1 MRNHALGISACLSLL
16 LPWNATAQLD
26 PTFSYQGRLDQNGA
40 PLTGSVD
47 LFIEPYNS
55 ASGGSPLAT
64 ALILDGVQVNDG
76 LFTVEVDLGPGVFL
90 GDPIF
95 LSIGVR
101 DDAVGDAS
109 VTTGFTTL
117 SPRQSVLPTP
127 YALHADS
134 VALDAIGGQQIADG
148 SITATDINTTSTS
161 VGLQRRL
168 TAACASGSAI
178 RDISNSGVPTCQSLV
193 SSVTTVPE
201 SGLTVTTNAGVV
213 TLDTNLT
220 DTQVR
225 VTGHCQTTPAHA
237 INALNEDGTVGCV
250 LVGDPPTPAAAVRL
264 DSTGDVGEFL
274 SVMHDQGNRV
284 RVAYYDDTNNRLK
297 FVACSN
303 SECSGTTPV
312 IVHDSAN
319 DVGQYVSL
327 ALVAGVSVM
336 AYYDATA
343 GNLMLAT
350 CSSNNCDGTIT
361 ARTLDSTGD
370 VGRFAEIVTYG
381 SAFGI
386 AYLDATN
393 NVYKFVHCGTDPN
406 CASPV
411 ITSLS
416 DVAGGGLLG
425 SDVTA
430 SRIRNSSDAFP
441 FFVILRGGSAVVAVR
456 CNNSACTSRDTVELN
471 ASGALPSLNMTE
483 ALVGNQLRRWVVSS
497 RLSGGF
503 TFPNIRVC
511 LDRACQSHSS
521 QLGTL
526 GETGQSLVIVPRL
539 QGGPVLLSTDSSV
552 ELLLFDDLR
561 TTRLGGTIASS
572 TTARDAAIDAVRLSD
587 GGIGMVY
594 YDPTAQDLV
603 YQRCQSADCAEL

>member
-1 MRNHALGISACLSLL
+1 MRNHTLGFVACLGLQMA
-16 LPWNATAQLD
+16 WNASAQLD
-26 PTFSYQGRLDQNGA
+26 PTFSYQGRLDQNGT

-117 SPRQSVLPTP
+117 SPRQPVLPTP

-148 SITATDINTTSTS
+148 SITAADINTTSTS

-178 RDISNSGVPTCQSLV
+178 RDISNTGSPTCQSLV
-193 SSVTTVPE
+193 SSVTTAPD
-201 SGLTVTTNAGVV
+201 SGLTATTNAGVV

-237 INALNEDGTVGCV
+237 INALNADGTVGCV

-297 FVACSN
+297 FVACGN
-303 SECSGTTPV
+303 SECIGATPV

-319 DVGQYVSL
+319 DVGQHVSL

-343 GNLMLAT
+343 SNLMLAN
-350 CSSNNCDGTIT
+350 CSNAACDGTIT

-441 FFVILRGGSAVVAVR
+441 FFVVLRGGSAVVAVR

-471 ASGALPSLNMTE
+471 ASGALPSLSMTE

>member
-1 MRNHALGISACLSLL
+1 MRNHALGFTACLSLL
-16 LPWNATAQLD
+16 LPWAASAQLD
-26 PTFSYQGRLDQNGA
+26 PTFSYQGRLDQNGT

-64 ALILDGVQVNDG
+64 AVILDGVQVNEG

-101 DDAVGDAS
+101 DDAVGDGS

-148 SITATDINTTSTS
+148 SITAADTNTTSTS

-168 TAACASGSAI
+168 TAACVSGSAI
-178 RDISNSGVPTCQSLV
+178 RDISNTGSPTCQSLV
-193 SSVTTVPE
+193 SSVTTAPD
-201 SGLTVTTNAGVV
+201 SGLTATTNAGVV

-237 INALNEDGTVGCV
+237 INALNADGTVGCV

-284 RVAYYDDTNNRLK
+284 RVAYYDDTNDRLK
-297 FVACSN
+297 FVACAS
-303 SECSGTTPV
+303 SSCIGATPV

-336 AYYDATA
+336 AYYDATSS
-343 GNLMLAT
+343 NLMLAN
-350 CSSNNCDGTIT
+350 CSNAACDGTIT
-361 ARTLDSTGD
+361 TRTLDSTGD

-441 FFVILRGGSAVVAVR
+441 FFVVLRGGSAVVAVQ
-456 CNNSACTSRDTVELN
+456 CSNSACTSRGTVELN
-471 ASGALPSLNMTE
+471 ASGALPSLSMTE
-483 ALVGNQLRRWVVSS
+483 ALVGNQVRRWVVST
-497 RLSGGF
+497 RITGGLP
-503 TFPNIRVC
+503 FPNIQIC
-511 LDRACQSHSS
+511 LDPACQSNS
-521 QLGTL
+521 GTT
-526 GETGQSLVIVPRL
+526 GTAGSTGQGHVIVPRL
-539 QGGPVLLSTDSSV
+539 QGAPILFSTSSDIA
-552 ELLLFDDLR
+552 LHLFDSLTSR
-561 TTRLGGTIASS
+561 RSAGSIAAD
-572 TTARDAAIDAVRLSD
+572 TGPDAAIDAVRLSD

>member
-1 MRNHALGISACLSLL
+1 MRNHTLGFVACLGLQMA
-16 LPWNATAQLD
+16 WNASAQLD
-26 PTFSYQGRLDQNGA
+26 PTFSYQGRLDQNGT

-148 SITATDINTTSTS
+148 SITAADINTTSTS

-178 RDISNSGVPTCQSLV
+178 RDISNTGSPTCQSLV